1 MAAVRGNDDL
11 VTERPELD
19 LLPTADIVGLLL
31 TAEERVV
38 GAARAQTQQIAAAA
52 DLIAARMSDGGR
64 LLLVGAGTSGRLA
77 IAEAAE
83 LPGTFGLG
91 RAQVQGRIAGGADS
105 TDGAEDDLGLA
116 ADDIESLALTRA
128 DVLVAVAASGRTPYT
143 LALASAA
150 AERGTAVVAVVNA
163 TGTPLAAV
171 ADVAV
176 AVEVGPEVL
185 RGSTRL
191 SAGTA
196 QKIVLNA
203 LTTAAMVRLGRVHGD
218 LMVDVE
224 AANLKLEARA
234 VGIVADIAG
243 CSSDTAARAL
253 ADCAGNTRA
262 AVVHLLLG
270 LSPADAAAQAGRFI
284 TLRDSLRQIP

>member
-1 MAAVRGNDDL
+1 
-11 VTERPELD
+11 
-19 LLPTADIVGLLL
+19 
-31 TAEERVV
+31 
-38 GAARAQTQQIAAAA
+38 
-52 DLIAARMSDGGR
+52 
-64 LLLVGAGTSGRLA
+64 
-77 IAEAAE
+77 
-83 LPGTFGLG
+83 
-91 RAQVQGRIAGGADS
+91 
-105 TDGAEDDLGLA
+105 
-116 ADDIESLALTRA
+116 
-128 DVLVAVAASGRTPYT
+128 
-143 LALASAA
+143 
-150 AERGTAVVAVVNA
+150 VNA
-163 TGTPLAAV
+163 TGTPLTAV

-253 ADCAGNTRA
+253 EACAGNTRA